1 MHTRGAP
8 KGLFGFWQLCQH
20 QPVSDYQRFTR
31 AGFASNPRMV
41 SCLGNGLFMEINQEP
56 LIERVLTAEEQKK
69 LTPDDVLR
77 GLREG
82 NKRFAAGNL
91 TLRDHSK
98 QIRDAVNGQFPKA
111 VILSCIDSRVPVED
125 VFDKGIGDLFVA
137 RVAGNIV
144 NEDILGS
151 MEFSCRVAGAKL
163 VLVIGH
169 EYCGA
174 VKGAIDQV
182 SLGHLSGLL
191 QKIQPAVHACSDY
204 SGVRSAKNPEF
215 VDMVIR
221 KNVELTVQ
229 NIRSRSSILHGMEKA
244 GEIKIVGAYY
254 DMDNGEVT
262 FFD

>member
-1 MHTRGAP
+1 
-8 KGLFGFWQLCQH
+8 
-20 QPVSDYQRFTR
+20 
-31 AGFASNPRMV
+31 
-41 SCLGNGLFMEINQEP
+41 MEVAQEP
-56 LIERVLTAEEQKK
+56 LIERVLSADEQRK
-69 LTPDDVLR
+69 LSPGDVLQS
-77 GLREG
+77 LKDG
-82 NKRFAAGNL
+82 NKRFAAGSL

-98 QIRDAVNGQFPKA
+98 QIRHAINGQYPKA
-111 VILSCIDSRVPVED
+111 IILSCIDSRVPVED

-151 MEFSCRVAGAKL
+151 MEFSCKVSGAKL

-174 VKGAIDQV
+174 IKGAIDNV
-182 SLGHLSGLL
+182 ELGNLTALL
-191 QKIQPAVHACSDY
+191 GKIKPAVQSCNHYKGEKTS
-204 SGVRSAKNPEF
+204 KNPEF
-215 VDMVIR
+215 VDMVIQA
-221 KNVELTVQ
+221 NVKVTVE
-229 NIRSRSSILHGMEKA
+229 NIRRQSGILDEMEKK